1 MGTGDKTP
9 WHGTRKALEQWKE
22 GRTGDPLVD
31 ANMRE
36 LAATG
41 FMSNRGRQ
49 NVASYLIFDLG
60 VDWRYGAAHFEEHLL
75 DYDPCSNWG
84 NWVAAAGLTGQRV
97 NKFNT
102 KKQLKDY
109 DPQNEYVKH
118 WLGDLNSY
126 HKGGASLEKHPPK
139 REWEAA
145 SCSTSYQG
153 GYARS
158 NKGSKWGR
166 KEARGSRG
174 LAY

>member
-49 NVASYLIFDLG
+49 NVASYLILDLG
-60 VDWRYGAAHFEEHLL
+60 VDWRYGAAHFEELLL

-102 KKQLKDY
+102 RKQLNDY
-109 DPQNEYVKH
+109 DPKRDYVNH
-118 WLGDLNSY
+118 WLKSVSPAPLANSTDSKLEMALDDLVVD
-126 HKGGASLEKHPPK
+126 
-139 REWEAA
+139 
-145 SCSTSYQG
+145 
-153 GYARS
+153 
-158 NKGSKWGR
+158 
-166 KEARGSRG
+166 
-174 LAY
+174 

>member
-1 MGTGDKTP
+1 MAKSQGDRIFKRGGVTGGRQSWSGSRD
-9 WHGTRKALEQWKE
+9 ALQRWKE
-22 GRTGDPLVD
+22 GKTKDPLVD

-36 LAATG
+36 LKATG

-102 KKQLKDY
+102 KKQLNDY
-109 DPQNEYVKH
+109 DPSREYVDL
-118 WLGDLNSY
+118 WLQGASRSGGGDAPTRQVFVSKEDVYLSKNVS
-126 HKGGASLEKHPPK
+126 KGGGN
-139 REWEAA
+139 
-145 SCSTSYQG
+145 G
-153 GYARS
+153 G
-158 NKGSKWGR
+158 KGKD
-166 KEARGSRG
+166 
-174 LAY
+174 